1 MGFLR
6 HRYADHKKM
15 EKLHTG
21 SPEGILGRRSDP
33 VVSASRSSSLW
44 KRCAPALTLVLAAPL
59 LTEVLPGA
67 TRFSSLFVLPIEM
80 CVWGGGALMIRC
92 AVRRWRLGWLNLLL
106 LGLAL
111 ALAEEC
117 LIQQTSLAPM
127 VVHLKGEVYARAAG
141 VNYVYLLWALAYE
154 TVFVVFLPVYLVE
167 MIFPNR
173 RDGLWVSKGGLA
185 VVGSFFLL
193 GSFLAWFT
201 WTQIARIKVFHLPPY
216 NPPMSAVL
224 VAFTAICSLVFLA
237 LGPFRGRLAGGDK
250 PLKPPAPLVIGIAGA
265 LWASLWFGLV
275 LLAFGIDPGFPP
287 SVAVASGL
295 LLTVCVLFAV
305 PRWTSDP
312 RWSPR
317 HVYSVVFGTMVGSM
331 TITFVGFVGAA
342 RGDLYF
348 KIASNILAFA
358 LMAALGFKVRTRPK
372 NNLND
377 TGDSGMAEVDPNSE
391 ASK

>member
-1 MGFLR
+1 M
-6 HRYADHKKM
+6 
-15 EKLHTG
+15 
-21 SPEGILGRRSDP
+21 
-33 VVSASRSSSLW
+33 SASPSSSPW
-44 KRCAPALTLVLAAPL
+44 KRSAPALTLLLAAPL
-59 LTEVLPGA
+59 LAEVLPGA
-67 TRFSSLFVLPIEM
+67 TRLSSLFVLPIEI

-127 VVHLKGEVYARAAG
+127 VVHLKGKVYARAAG
-141 VNYVYLLWALAYE
+141 VNYVYLLWALVYE
-154 TVFVVFLPVYLVE
+154 TVFVVFLPVCLVE

-173 RDGLWVSKGGLA
+173 RDGLWVSRGGLA

-216 NPPMSAVL
+216 NPPLGAVV
-224 VAFTAICSLVFLA
+224 VAFAAICSLVFLA
-237 LGPFRGRLAGGDK
+237 LGPLRGRWVNERK
-250 PLKPPAPLVIGIAGA
+250 PVMPPAPILIGIAGA

-275 LLAFGIDPGFPP
+275 LLAFGIAPGFPP
-287 SVAVASGL
+287 SVAVGLGL
-295 LLTVCVLFAV
+295 LLTACVLFLV
-305 PRWTSDP
+305 PRWTADP

-317 HVYSVVFGTMVGSM
+317 HVYSVVFGTMMGSM
-331 TITFVGFVGAA
+331 IITFVGFVGAA

-358 LMAALGFKVRTRPK
+358 LMAALGFRQAKAKAPV
-372 NNLND
+372 L
-377 TGDSGMAEVDPNSE
+377 G
-391 ASK
+391 SKEGTA